1 MSHDVQDFK
10 TEVLDASHAAPVL
23 VDFWAAWCGPCRILG
38 PILEK
43 LASEEGVGWTLA
55 KVDVDAHPEVSA
67 EYGIRGIP
75 HVILFVAGAPL
86 DGFVGA
92 LPEPH
97 VRRWLERVV
106 PNRSEQAV
114 LKAIEGAKA
123 LLAEG
128 KQDEARK
135 ALEKLLAEHPGHPEA
150 RLELAKVVV
159 FEEPSRVADLL
170 RGLDFIGRPAEIAE
184 AVRGFAE
191 LFAKLEGAQGGGSA
205 LPGVGSA
212 LPGAGGLASA
222 RGGATYLEAI
232 RFLRAKDFGGALEG
246 FIAALRQNRDLDDDG
261 PRRAAVAIFKY
272 LGHHDPIVTRY
283 RTELSGALY
292 S

>member
-1 MSHDVQDFK
+1 MSHDVKDFR
-10 TEVLDASHAAPVL
+10 TEVLDASHQTPVL

-43 LASEEGVGWTLA
+43 LASEEGVGWKLA
-55 KVDVDAHPEVSA
+55 KVDVDAHPDVSA

-106 PNRSEQAV
+106 PNKSEQAV
-114 LKAIEGAKA
+114 RKAIEGGKA

-128 KQDEARK
+128 KQGEARK

-159 FEEPSRVADLL
+159 FDDPSRVADLL

-184 AVRGFAE
+184 AVGGFAE
-191 LFAKLEGAQGGGSA
+191 LFAKLEGA
-205 LPGVGSA
+205 PEV
-212 LPGAGGLASA
+212 ASA

-261 PRRAAVAIFKY
+261 PKRAAVAIFKY

>member
-1 MSHDVQDFK
+1 MSHDVKDFR
-10 TEVLDASHAAPVL
+10 TEVLDASHEAPVL

-43 LASEEGVGWTLA
+43 LAGEEGVGWKLA
-55 KVDVDAHPEVSA
+55 KVDVDAHPDVSA

-106 PNRSEQAV
+106 PNKSEQAIR
-114 LKAIEGAKA
+114 KAIEGAKA

-135 ALEKLLAEHPGHPEA
+135 ALEKLLAEQPGHPDA

-159 FEEPSRVADLL
+159 FEDPSRVADLL

-184 AVRGFAE
+184 AVGGFAE
-191 LFAKLEGAQGGGSA
+191 LFEKLEGATSS
-205 LPGVGSA
+205 VG
-212 LPGAGGLASA
+212 GAGSGLAA
-222 RGGATYLEAI
+222 APGGAIYLEAI
-232 RFLRAKDFGGALEG
+232 RFLRAKDFSGALEG

-261 PRRAAVAIFKY
+261 PKRAAVAIFKY
-272 LGHHDPIVTRY
+272 LGHQDPVVTRY
-283 RTELSGALY
+283 RPELSSALY